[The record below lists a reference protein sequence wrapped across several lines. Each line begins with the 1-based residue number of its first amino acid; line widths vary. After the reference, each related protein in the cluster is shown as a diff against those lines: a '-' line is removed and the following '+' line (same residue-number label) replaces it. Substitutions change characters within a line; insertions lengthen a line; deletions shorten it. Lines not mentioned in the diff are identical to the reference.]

1 MRKHGGTRAT
11 VERQR
16 NQHVI
21 GCLERGED
29 SGTAAGAMQNEVPF
43 REIEAELWKAGYQR
57 TYKQCCNKIKALKK
71 QYKEVVDRW
80 RKSGAG
86 CESDDENLTASDF
99 KWFAEIH
106 RVMKKRA
113 VVRLC
118 SCYGCT
124 QPYTRTGRGGQ
135 RG

>member
-1 MRKHGGTRAT
+1 MTEHGQLWSDREISTLLDVWSEGRIQA
-11 VERQR
+11 Q
-16 NQHVI
+16 
-21 GCLERGED
+21 LL
-29 SGTAAGAMQNEVPF
+29 GAMQNEVPF
-43 REIEAELWKAGYQR
+43 REIEAELWKAGYQC

-86 CESDDENLTASDF
+86 CKSDDENLTASDF

-106 RVMKKRA
+106 RVMKERA

-118 SCYGCT
+118 SC
-124 QPYTRTGRGGQ
+124 
-135 RG
+135 